1 MSSSLT
7 QFYIT
12 PTGDAPLDNVQKNLV
27 RILTP
32 VTSMSLMGGNL
43 LTSQVLTAGANTI
56 NHGLGRTLVGWIITR
71 QRAASTIYDTQDTNT
86 TPKMTLNLNSSAAV
100 TVDIYVF

>member
-12 PTGDAPLDNVQKNLV
+12 PTGDAALDNVQKNLV

-43 LTSQVLTAGANTI
+43 LTNQGLGTGDNTI
-56 NHGLGRTLVGWIITR
+56 NHGLGRTLVGWIIVR
-71 QRAASTIYDTQDTNT
+71 QRAAASIYDTQDTNPSPT
-86 TPKMTLNLNSSAAV
+86 KTLTLNSSAGV
-100 TVDIYVF
+100 TVDIYCF